1 MKTNIMGEVVAGQAT
16 NQESQYSHDEID
28 KIVEQ
33 NKEEILSF
41 CKEQELLYAERGRYG
56 RNESM
61 IVYFDVTNNN
71 LFLHVIGQG
80 IDGNAYIG
88 IKQGNI
94 IIVHKF
100 KSGVLYDAAQEGL
113 NYSLEDDGE
122 AEKFHKQYT
131 SEEIDEDEY
140 WEKYD
145 EIIQP
150 WIDEYYKDYL
160 EATVE
165 IDIEYPGE
173 DYGRGW

>member
-1 MKTNIMGEVVAGQAT
+1 MKTNIMGEVVAGQAI

-41 CKEQELLYAERGRYG
+41 CKEQELLYAERGKYDMYENMDIYFDLFEEEPFLSISGDGGAEYG
-56 RNESM
+56 RC
-61 IVYFDVTNNN
+61 IV
-71 LFLHVIGQG
+71 
-80 IDGNAYIG
+80 
-88 IKQGNI
+88 
-94 IIVHKF
+94 VHKF
-100 KSGVLYDAAQEGL
+100 KSGALYDVAQEGL

-150 WIDEYYKDYL
+150 WMDDYYKDYL

-173 DYGRGW
+173 DYGLGW